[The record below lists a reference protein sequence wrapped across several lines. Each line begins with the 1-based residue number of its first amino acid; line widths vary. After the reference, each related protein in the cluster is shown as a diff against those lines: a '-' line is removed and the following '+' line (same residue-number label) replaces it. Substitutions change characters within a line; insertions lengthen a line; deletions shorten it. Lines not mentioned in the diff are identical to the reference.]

1 MTPISIIAE
10 IGSSPAPAWNF
21 EAWCREAR
29 LAGAT
34 HVKAQLF
41 QAEHFPAAEQASK
54 RPLVFPRQ
62 RFAEFVATAHIYGL
76 LAGASV
82 FDEDAVQLVAA
93 RGDFLKLAAREQAN
107 RWLIDTVVS
116 SSSRNK
122 LMYRSVSACRLDEY
136 MLLTNMT
143 TLFAIQQYP
152 ASMTTS
158 LLAVWRWARFARRER
173 FNWGWSSHTRG
184 DWDCRLA
191 ARLGATVIEKHLA
204 LTETDLEAG
213 HALTPYA
220 FRAMSE
226 RLKGEA

>member
-21 EAWCREAR
+21 ETWCQAAKI
-29 LAGAT
+29 AGAT

-62 RFAEFVATAHIYGL
+62 RFAEFVATAHTYGL
-76 LAGASV
+76 QAGASV
-82 FDEDAVQLVAA
+82 FDESAVQLVAQ

-107 RWLIDTVVS
+107 RP
-116 SSSRNK
+116 
-122 LMYRSVSACRLDEY
+122 LMEDCFFRKRLMPIYRSVSRCGLDEF
-136 MLLTNMT
+136 MFLPRTV

-152 ASMTTS
+152 ASMTAS
-158 LLAVWRWARFARRER
+158 LLAVVRWARFARREGVR
-173 FNWGWSSHTRG
+173 WGWSSHTRG

-191 ARLGATVIEKHLA
+191 ARLGASVVEKHLA

-213 HALTPYA
+213 HALNPYQ
-220 FRAMSE
+220 FRAMSD
-226 RLKGEA
+226 RLKGVA